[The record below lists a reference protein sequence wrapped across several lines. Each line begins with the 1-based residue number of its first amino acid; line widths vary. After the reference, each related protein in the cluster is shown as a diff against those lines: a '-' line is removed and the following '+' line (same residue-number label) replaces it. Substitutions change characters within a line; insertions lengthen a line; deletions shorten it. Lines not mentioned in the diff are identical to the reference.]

1 MISGATDP
9 AIHLR
14 SGLMPRE
21 NISSFPDIQHLGVW
35 YMKKLA
41 IMAAV
46 LLLPGGVVF
55 GANSGGS
62 PIVGG
67 GTGILTVPTART
79 MGTGALDLGFYF
91 IGPKTFAVSGGFG
104 LMNELDLSI
113 GFELDDNN
121 VQDPFLHIRS
131 KYRFAGS
138 DANGWAFGADFGHA
152 LGEGG
157 GKQSHFTIYL
167 VNSFYQASW
176 QFTWGFGYTFGSK
189 DNINFMV
196 GVSRE
201 VVQNLYVEVDYSN
214 YSYRYFDG
222 GHLSEHRGI
231 GNAALRLH
239 LLDGKLR
246 LTLGLFDA
254 FDANR
259 EIGLGVAFKAKF

>member
-1 MISGATDP
+1 MKRLVLAVALAAGIAGSLAAAT
-9 AIHLR
+9 
-14 SGLMPRE
+14 
-21 NISSFPDIQHLGVW
+21 
-35 YMKKLA
+35 
-41 IMAAV
+41 
-46 LLLPGGVVF
+46 
-55 GANSGGS
+55 SGGS

-79 MGTGALDLGFYF
+79 MGSGALDLGFYF

-104 LMNELDLSI
+104 LMEELDLSI
-113 GFELDDNN
+113 GFEIDSDGGAANL
-121 VQDPFLHIRS
+121 DPFLHIRS

-152 LGEGG
+152 LGDGG
-157 GKQSHFTIYL
+157 GDKSHFTLYIA
-167 VNSFYQASW
+167 NSFYQASW
-176 QFTWGFGYTFGSK
+176 QFTWGAGYTFGSD

-201 VVQNLYVEVDYSN
+201 IVQNLYIEVDYSN
-214 YSYRYFDG
+214 YSYRYFPG
-222 GHLSEHRGI
+222 GHLSENRGI

-259 EIGLGVAFKAKF
+259 ELGLGLAFKAKF